1 MIQILPS
8 IPKNIAAF
16 RATGKVTKDDYQQVM
31 VPRVN
36 ELVNS
41 YGELNFFFVIDTELK
56 DFTLGAWFQDAL
68 LGLRHLA
75 SWKRAAII
83 IDNPAAIRFTD
94 AFSILAPGE
103 FRGFSKDQYS
113 EALEW
118 IVQDT

>member
-16 RATGKVTKDDYQQVM
+16 RATGKVTKEDYQQVM
-31 VPRVN
+31 APRVN
-36 ELVNS
+36 ELVNT

-68 LGLRHLA
+68 LGLSHLA

-103 FRGFSKDQYS
+103 FRGFSKDRYS

-118 IVQDT
+118 IAQDT